1 MAAQEDQGMLEE
13 LAERLGLENDEADNF
28 ISSAM
33 KRLGYRARRIFE
45 DDDSGNNSG
54 SGGGDFF
61 SQKRQRTRE
70 IPNRRGGQRKASGF
84 GMGQYE

>member
-13 LAERLGLENDEADNF
+13 LAQRLGLEDDEADNF

-45 DDDSGNNSG
+45 DDDSGNNNAG
-54 SGGGDFF
+54 NGDFF
-61 SQKRQRTRE
+61 ASKRQARTRE
-70 IPNRRGGQRKASGF
+70 IPGRGQRRKASGF

>member
-1 MAAQEDQGMLEE
+1 MPAQEDQGMLEE
-13 LAERLGLENDEADNF
+13 LAQRLGLEDDEADNF

-45 DDDSGNNSG
+45 DDEGNGNNN
-54 SGGGDFF
+54 GGDFF
-61 SQKRQRTRE
+61 ASKRQARTRE
-70 IPNRRGGQRKASGF
+70 ISGRGQRRKASGF